1 MYSQLLVWRL
11 AVSQIDT
18 LMRWLILIMTASLT
32 ISLFGQQKRYDKIM
46 DDKEQIIALYNQMY
60 QAMVEK
66 DTATLNRIHAPE
78 FVLIHM
84 TGMRQ
89 SKQEYIRAIAGGTLN
104 YYSAE
109 HEQMD
114 VSVKDEQATLQG
126 RSRVSAAVFG
136 GGRHAW
142 QLQLTFKLVKRDGRW
157 LFTESKA
164 STY

>member
-1 MYSQLLVWRL
+1 
-11 AVSQIDT
+11 
-18 LMRWLILIMTASLT
+18 MRWFILIMAAGLALT
-32 ISLFGQQKRYDKIM
+32 LIGQQKRDDSTM
-46 DDKEQIIALYNQMY
+46 NDKEQIIALYHQMY

-66 DTATLNRIHAPE
+66 DTTTLNRIHAPE
-78 FVLIHM
+78 FVLVHM

-89 SKQEYIRAIAGGTLN
+89 SKQAYIQAIADGTLN

-114 VSVKDEQATLQG
+114 VTIDDDHATLQG

-136 GGRHAW
+136 GSRHTW
-142 QLQLTFKLVKRDGRW
+142 PLQLTFQLVKRDGRW

>member
-1 MYSQLLVWRL
+1 MRL
-11 AVSQIDT
+11 TLIILSAV
-18 LMRWLILIMTASLT
+18 LALSLC
-32 ISLFGQQKRYDKIM
+32 SQQKISDRTMNDRQ
-46 DDKEQIIALYNQMY
+46 QIIELYNHMY

-66 DTATLNRIHAPE
+66 DTATLNSIHANE

-89 SKQEYIRAIAGGTLN
+89 SKHEYINAIADGTLN

-114 VSVKDEQATLQG
+114 VAIDGDRATLTG
-126 RSRVSAAVFG
+126 RSRVTAAVFG
-136 GGRHAW
+136 GGKHTW
-142 QLQLTFKLVKRDGRW
+142 QLQLTFQLVKRDGQW
-157 LFTESKA
+157 SFTSSQA

>member
-1 MYSQLLVWRL
+1 
-11 AVSQIDT
+11 
-18 LMRWLILIMTASLT
+18 MRWFILIMAVGLALT
-32 ISLFGQQKRYDKIM
+32 LIGQQKR
-46 DDKEQIIALYNQMY
+46 DDRTMNNKEQIIALYHQMY

-78 FVLIHM
+78 FVLVHM

-89 SKQEYIRAIAGGTLN
+89 SKQAYIQAIADGTLN

-114 VSVKDEQATLQG
+114 LTINNEHATLQG

-136 GGRHAW
+136 GGRHTW
-142 QLQLTFKLVKRDGRW
+142 PLQLTFQLVKRNGHW
-157 LFTESKA
+157 LFAESRA

>member
-1 MYSQLLVWRL
+1 
-11 AVSQIDT
+11 
-18 LMRWLILIMTASLT
+18 MRWFILIMAAGLALT
-32 ISLFGQQKRYDKIM
+32 LIGQQKRDDSTM
-46 DDKEQIIALYNQMY
+46 NDKEQIIALYYQMY

-78 FVLIHM
+78 FVLVHM

-89 SKQEYIRAIAGGTLN
+89 SKQAYIQAIADGTLN

-114 VSVKDEQATLQG
+114 LTINNEHATLQG

-136 GGRHAW
+136 GGRHTW
-142 QLQLTFKLVKRDGRW
+142 PLQLTFQLVKRNGHW
-157 LFTESKA
+157 LFTESRA
-164 STY
+164 STF

>member
-1 MYSQLLVWRL
+1 
-11 AVSQIDT
+11 
-18 LMRWLILIMTASLT
+18 MRWFILIMAVGLALT
-32 ISLFGQQKRYDKIM
+32 LIGQQKRDDRTM
-46 DDKEQIIALYNQMY
+46 NDKEQIIALYHQMY

-78 FVLIHM
+78 FVLVHM

-89 SKQEYIRAIAGGTLN
+89 SKQAYIQAIADGTLN

-114 VSVKDEQATLQG
+114 LTINNEHATLQG

-136 GGRHAW
+136 GGRHTW
-142 QLQLTFKLVKRDGRW
+142 PLQLTFQLVKRNGHW
-157 LFTESKA
+157 LFTESRA
-164 STY
+164 STF